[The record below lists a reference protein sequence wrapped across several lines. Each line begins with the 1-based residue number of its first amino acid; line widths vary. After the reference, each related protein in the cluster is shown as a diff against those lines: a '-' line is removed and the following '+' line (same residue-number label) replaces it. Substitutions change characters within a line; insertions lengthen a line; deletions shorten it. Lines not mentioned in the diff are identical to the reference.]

1 MEHVQRHIIYSV
13 LCLHQKNLSLF
24 RSQKVHLLNLNLNSH
39 LLQTKYL
46 KGRFIRCKSRRWKV
60 QKNFNLN
67 TFLRKENANS
77 IHLIYNPISSLLFL
91 MLAFFMYLS
100 KVFVKFVVD
109 LIIQVTIRVFV
120 DNQIY
125 KINNLNI
132 DVVHKA

>member
-1 MEHVQRHIIYSV
+1 M
-13 LCLHQKNLSLF
+13 
-24 RSQKVHLLNLNLNSH
+24 
-39 LLQTKYL
+39 
-46 KGRFIRCKSRRWKV
+46 KGA
-60 QKNFNLN
+60 KNFSLN

-77 IHLIYNPISSLLFL
+77 IHLTYDPMSSLLFSSVRL
-91 MLAFFMYLS
+91 FMYLS

-132 DVVHKA
+132 DVVHKT